1 MRSIFHNFYEIY
13 KIAQQFYKF
22 CFVIQQQNAWMREK
36 NRGISGEKRQG
47 KRGEKKK
54 KMGQNT
60 SKIRSKIQKNGA
72 KI

>member
-1 MRSIFHNFYEIY
+1 LLCDLAAKYIERRKKQGDF
-13 KIAQQFYKF
+13 
-22 CFVIQQQNAWMREK
+22 W
-36 NRGISGEKRQG
+36 GEKTG
-47 KRGEKKK
+47 KKRGKEE

>member
-1 MRSIFHNFYEIY
+1 LLCDLAAKHIKGR
-13 KIAQQFYKF
+13 
-22 CFVIQQQNAWMREK
+22 K
-36 NRGISGEKRQG
+36 NRGISGGKRQG